1 MFLQI
6 QVNFLPNEIQ
16 ANILKL
22 LLKCICFKNPVLLLF
37 NLKKSL
43 IEVILHM
50 HLEFSTT
57 HHLKKHFLPKV
68 AAGVYIKLPF
78 TSLVAQTVK
87 QMVKHLPTTREGP
100 GSISESG
107 RSSGEGNGIPLQYS
121 CLENPM
127 DRGAW

>member
-6 QVNFLPNEIQ
+6 QINFLPNEIQ
-16 ANILKL
+16 ANIILKL

-50 HLEFSTT
+50 NLEFITT
-57 HHLKKHFLPKV
+57 HHLQKHFLPKV

-87 QMVKHLPTTREGP
+87 HLPTMREGP
-100 GSISESG
+100 GLIPESG
-107 RSSGEGNGIPLQYS
+107 RSSGEGNGTPLQYS

-127 DRGAW
+127 DRGA